1 MYVDDRLGRRGG
13 AARSGLDQLD
23 LAEDLL
29 AVVAAAVAVVVP
41 RSSENLPRSQ
51 SAKAKT
57 PQTAGRRPIFSRA
70 TASHAL

>member
-1 MYVDDRLGRRGG
+1 MYVDDRLGRRSR
-13 AARSGLDQLD
+13 AHSGLDQLTTYSRRD
-23 LAEDLL
+23 
-29 AVVAAAVAVVVP
+29 AAGGGARARAP
-41 RSSENLPRSQ
+41 Q